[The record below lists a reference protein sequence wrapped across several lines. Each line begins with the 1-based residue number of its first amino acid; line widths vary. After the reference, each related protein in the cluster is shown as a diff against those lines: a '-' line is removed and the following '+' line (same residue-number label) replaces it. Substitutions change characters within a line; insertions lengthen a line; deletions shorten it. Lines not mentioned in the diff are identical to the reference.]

1 MKEDMIAQ
9 TTLDQMV
16 GSDEMQMLKAAIP
29 YLPAKGQQV
38 IYLYTKI
45 YELANTAR
53 LFSPG
58 NHSMHICASSSG
70 AAPLEMFND
79 IRQFCYG
86 KSRRQLD
93 QIVNAFAMMEMIQVM
108 QQEPP
113 QEGGNIHE

>member
-1 MKEDMIAQ
+1 MKEDLIAQ

-38 IYLYTKI
+38 ISLYTKI
-45 YELANTAR
+45 SELANTAK
-53 LFSPG
+53 LFSPK
-58 NHSMHICASSSG
+58 NNSMQICASSSG
-70 AAPLEMFND
+70 TAPLEMLND

-108 QQEPP
+108 QQEPSL
-113 QEGGNIHE
+113 EGGNTHE